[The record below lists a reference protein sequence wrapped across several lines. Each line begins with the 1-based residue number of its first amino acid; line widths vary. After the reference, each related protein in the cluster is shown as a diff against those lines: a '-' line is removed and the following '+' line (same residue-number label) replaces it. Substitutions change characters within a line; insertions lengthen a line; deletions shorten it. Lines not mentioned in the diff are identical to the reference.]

1 MFGLSAVGLVCVE
14 KRAVLVKQILYYQ
27 ICVFVVDVC
36 GRERVGWGGAHGC
49 FLWENSRS
57 EVRGQCLRGGHSGD
71 EVRSDSGQIL
81 LDKFLYILHL
91 LQKSKRRR

>member
-36 GRERVGWGGAHGC
+36 GRERVGWGGELMAVSCG
-49 FLWENSRS
+49 RIADQ
-57 EVRGQCLRGGHSGD
+57 R
-71 EVRSDSGQIL
+71 
-81 LDKFLYILHL
+81 
-91 LQKSKRRR
+91 